1 MPSSNYG
8 DYGSDYQIKGVPN
21 ESPSRKESDKQMSD
35 AQLAATIDASERA
48 SKNAVTSTK
57 EVAQF
62 ANNLSKSGNKSS
74 LQDAMAMAREESYL
88 SRDREDNKARN
99 IAAELG
105 KDRDNES
112 FLKRG
117 QMATD
122 AANNANNIQGQ
133 KDLAQI
139 SQKTQLAEQKSAE
152 ERATIA
158 AKAQVSAA
166 VLGNRQSYGGYW

>member
-1 MPSSNYG
+1 MDSS
-8 DYGSDYQIKGVPN
+8 DYGSDYQIKGAPT
-21 ESPSRKESDKQMSD
+21 ELPSRKASDKQMSD

-48 SKNAVTSTK
+48 AKNSVTYTK
-57 EVAQF
+57 EVGQF
-62 ANNLSKSGNKSS
+62 ANNLSKNGNKSS
-74 LQDAMAMAREESYL
+74 LQDAIAGAREASSLKRSE
-88 SRDREDNKARN
+88 EDDKARN

-122 AANNANNIQGQ
+122 VANNANNIQGQ

-166 VLGNRQSYGGYW
+166 VLGNKQSYGGYW